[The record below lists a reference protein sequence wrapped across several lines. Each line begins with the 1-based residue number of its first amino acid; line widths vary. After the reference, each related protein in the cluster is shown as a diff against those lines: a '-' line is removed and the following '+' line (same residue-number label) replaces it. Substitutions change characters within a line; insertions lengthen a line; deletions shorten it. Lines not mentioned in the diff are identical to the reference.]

1 MKKITRTIER
11 NFMEVVI
18 YDDARESL
26 VTNIDS
32 CYDMNE
38 KEAFRYFSKKYASIG
53 KVVNVR
59 FKESETLKVSMDIE
73 TFVSLATVTPA
84 VDDSPK
90 MPAPI
95 YDPVEPTKDCE

>member
-11 NFMEVVI
+11 KFMEVVI

-38 KEAFRYFSKKYASIG
+38 KEAFIYFSKKYSSIG

-84 VDDSPK
+84 VNDSPE
-90 MPAPI
+90 MP
-95 YDPVEPTKDCE
+95 EPFEDCE

>member
-11 NFMEVVI
+11 KFMEVVF

-59 FKESETLKVSMDIE
+59 FKEAESLKVSMDIE
-73 TFVSLATVTPA
+73 TFVSLATVKPA
-84 VDDSPK
+84 VNDSSE
-90 MPAPI
+90 MP
-95 YDPVEPTKDCE
+95 EPFKDCE

>member
-11 NFMEVVI
+11 KFMEVVI

-59 FKESETLKVSMDIE
+59 FKESETLKVFMDIE

-84 VDDSPK
+84 VNDSPE
-90 MPAPI
+90 MPEPI

>member
-11 NFMEVVI
+11 KFMEVVI
-18 YDDARESL
+18 Y
-26 VTNIDS
+26 S

-59 FKESETLKVSMDIE
+59 FKEAESLKVSMDIE

-84 VDDSPK
+84 VNDSPE
-90 MPAPI
+90 MP
-95 YDPVEPTKDCE
+95 EPFKDCE